1 MVTMPE
7 AFSYPAHVTLQTSP
21 AQMRFTGQ
29 GRDPED
35 FGEICRLA
43 TRAPNEHLVE
53 RAVEQINTGQLDAQS
68 ATNTICT
75 RLRQVCTQG
84 KREHKVRMSPEAL
97 LQSKHNSS
105 WGPSP

>member
-1 MVTMPE
+1 
-7 AFSYPAHVTLQTSP
+7 
-21 AQMRFTGQ
+21 MRFTGQ

-68 ATNTICT
+68 ATTTLCT

-84 KREHKVRMSPEAL
+84 KREHKVKVSSVAL
-97 LQSKHNSS
+97 FFS
-105 WGPSP
+105 